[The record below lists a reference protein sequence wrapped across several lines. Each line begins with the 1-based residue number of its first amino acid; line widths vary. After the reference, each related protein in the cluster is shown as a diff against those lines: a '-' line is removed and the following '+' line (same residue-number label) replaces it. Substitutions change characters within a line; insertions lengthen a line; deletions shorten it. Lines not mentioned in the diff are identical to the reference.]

1 MKFAKGVVSVLHK
14 MKKIEKPG
22 VCVFFFFGRLFVQQI
37 INLSDDVQQ
46 ISYS

>member
-22 VCVFFFFGRLFVQQI
+22 VCVFFFLVGSLFNKQLI
-37 INLSDDVQQ
+37 
-46 ISYS
+46 